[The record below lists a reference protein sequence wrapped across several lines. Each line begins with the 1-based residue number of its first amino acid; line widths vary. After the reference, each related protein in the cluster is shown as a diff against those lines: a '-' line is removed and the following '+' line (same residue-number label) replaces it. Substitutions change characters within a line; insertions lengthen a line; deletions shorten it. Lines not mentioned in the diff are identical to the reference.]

1 MSQDASSLVTEAR
14 TLFEAASRE
23 WVRARTSPNSR
34 ALLELQQELQAEHER
49 LNRRVLALFRRKKG
63 NPQRSDRLRRLQA
76 KRADVL
82 QELAAISGVL
92 EMEHTQHRT
101 RYYRARHLYLR
112 AISQE
117 AEWSLEAMHQ
127 KRKLMDTAGLS
138 HLEPTEVWYHP
149 DLRNPAE
156 VHLFYGGGQSP
167 FGEDTS
173 PDGAGHGHV
182 IVRRSTSGH
191 GVDYMREPA
200 AVAWA

>member
-34 ALLELQQELQAEHER
+34 ALLEQQQELKAEYER
-49 LNRRVLALFRRKKG
+49 LNMRVEAIFRKKRG
-63 NPQRSDRLRRLQA
+63 KPRRSNRLEELQA
-76 KRADVL
+76 RRAAVL
-82 QELAAISGVL
+82 QNLMDVSAKPDAA
-92 EMEHTQHRT
+92 EYTQHRT

-117 AEWSLEAMHQ
+117 AEWNLDAMRQ
-127 KRKLMDTAGLS
+127 KRKLMATAGLS
-138 HLEPTEVWYHP
+138 HLDPKEVWYHP

-167 FGEDTS
+167 FGEVAS

-182 IVRRSTSGH
+182 IVRRSTTGH
-191 GVDYMREPA
+191 GVDYMREPS
-200 AVAWA
+200 AVA